1 MVGAT
6 GVPQDSNING
16 CDSFEA
22 PKNPAEVAA
31 NPRHCRT
38 YESFIEMSPTA
49 RLGGAGGPN
58 AKFASGLLI
67 ISRHG
72 Q

>member
-1 MVGAT
+1 VT
-6 GVPQDSNING
+6 QDSNING

-38 YESFIEMSPTA
+38 YEGFIGMSPTA
-49 RLGGAGGPN
+49 RLGGAGGPD
-58 AKFASGLLI
+58 ADRCGQLLI
-67 ISRHG
+67 YRPA
-72 Q
+72 